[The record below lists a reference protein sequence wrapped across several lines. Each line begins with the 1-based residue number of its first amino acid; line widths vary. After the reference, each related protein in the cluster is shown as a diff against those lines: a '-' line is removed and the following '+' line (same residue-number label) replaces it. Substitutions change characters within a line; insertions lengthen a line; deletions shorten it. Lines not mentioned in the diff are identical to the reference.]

1 MSKFNSGKASVLA
14 IFATLV
20 ASAFLLGRYIAP
32 TPAYASQPLQ
42 SMIEY
47 YTAYNPGFVK
57 SNTPFTSGWS
67 TQSKNADGSVTVN
80 VNAPGYADSGFVIYY
95 GKLSDLSDF
104 VLNGTGDSFGLN
116 IWFDKDG
123 DNKFFNWTGNTYN
136 NVGGDSYILGPSSA
150 GGVLEIT
157 DPSQFTSMIPG
168 GGNYTLAQ
176 LKAGNA
182 SGIGLDTKIALWV
195 GVTVGNGGTKSA
207 TLSLINKRAYCHA
220 DSGKKEYSYLYNS
233 AWVAH
238 FENNGT
244 PKAGHEVDF
253 FTWEDDRNCTGYVK
267 VCTDPKANNYIK
279 DLANNQISGGTC
291 TYDSFV
297 FPSCSSYIG
306 INGNPHY
313 DFGNPHQIVGE
324 EGQRYGRDDVY
335 ALENGNYLQCFCPD
349 EGNNGVQTNWLRT
362 NDPIVGWFFE
372 NGLQWNL
379 GNYNYAAQNL
389 DFSCKRGATPTPAP
403 TATPV
408 PHVDDGGD
416 GLGCA
421 VNDCSGNQRG
431 PEVLGTGTGGQI
443 LGASTMAGAG
453 SFAEYAN
460 LVIMIVGGT
469 LSFLGAKSL
478 KKA

>member
-1 MSKFNSGKASVLA
+1 MSKFNSGKASILA
-14 IFATLV
+14 IFVTLV
-20 ASAFLLGRYIAP
+20 ASAFLLGRSVTSMSAESEGKVYVCKYVGRPGVDEVLQTGQNPIEVSVNAVHGATVGSYFNDAQGRSYVLATAPQNPVPTCSQNPLPPP
-32 TPAYASQPLQ
+32 TP
-42 SMIEY
+42 
-47 YTAYNPGFVK
+47 TC
-57 SNTPFTSGWS
+57 SGDIPS
-67 TQSKNADGSVTVN
+67 TLLVDATRTITNS
-80 VNAPGYADSGFVIYY
+80 PDSGEAGNYWAKDNFTQRMRIWEV
-95 GKLSDLSDF
+95 GQGDLHLYCGQTDDNGTFDTIAGEKSPGNSAI
-104 VLNGTGDSFGLN
+104 LNGSE
-116 IWFDKDG
+116 DG
-123 DNKFFNWTGNTYN
+123 TFYGSTR
-136 NVGGDSYILGPSSA
+136 V
-150 GGVLEIT
+150 
-157 DPSQFTSMIPG
+157 
-168 GGNYTLAQ
+168 
-176 LKAGNA
+176 
-182 SGIGLDTKIALWV
+182 
-195 GVTVGNGGTKSA
+195 
-207 TLSLINKRAYCHA
+207 
-220 DSGKKEYSYLYNS
+220 
-233 AWVAH
+233 
-238 FENNGT
+238 
-244 PKAGHEVDF
+244 
-253 FTWEDDRNCTGYVK
+253 
-267 VCTDPKANNYIK
+267 
-279 DLANNQISGGTC
+279 QISGAFNPVWGTFTNVGLFNFDIPAEKIGYSTNPNWIDKYFPESTFSWISWGWHYKSC
-291 TYDSFV
+291 GHGAWNNTNTGNSGDIVPGPTDEVCQTPTPTPTPSNFV

-324 EGQRYGRDDVY
+324 EGKRYGRDDVY

-349 EGNNGVQTNWLRT
+349 GGNNGIQTNWLRT
-362 NDPIVGWFFE
+362 NDPIIGWFFE

-389 DFSCKRGATPTPAP
+389 DFSCNRGT

-421 VNDCSGNQRG
+421 VNDCSGNARG